1 MDSDQERKVISWIA
15 WVNLISSFPIFVILY
30 FILPAPY
37 GKFLPPNN
45 NKKKKKKNDDEPTQQ
60 QQQQQQQQGFFQQEK
75 IQWLYGPRFPAK
87 WSWMVFESPNLIWA
101 LVCGW
106 TSIMTMTT
114 TTTTTTTQWHTN
126 NDNNENNNNNDILPN
141 YILFIFFTLHYIQ
154 RGIYY
159 PLCMSSHKSK
169 PVPLL
174 VIVSALLFC
183 TGNG

>member
-45 NKKKKKKNDDEPTQQ
+45 DNNNKKKKNDDEPT

-114 TTTTTTTQWHTN
+114 TITTRTQWHT
-126 NDNNENNNNNDILPN
+126 NNDILPN